1 MWKER
6 AMEEMKKAGLRLT
19 PQRLKLIEVIEKIGG
34 RHPTLKEVYEEV
46 VKEFPTMSFSTLYSN
61 LLIFRGLGLLDFF
74 TLEGETRV
82 EVNCE
87 PHFNV
92 IEREEIRD
100 FVDEEL
106 IGEIERRLGR
116 NVKVVNVFMEDRD

>member
-1 MWKER
+1 
-6 AMEEMKKAGLRLT
+6 MKKAGLKLT
-19 PQRLKLIEVIEKIGG
+19 PQRLKLIEVIDKIGG
-34 RHPTLKEVYEEV
+34 RHPTLKEVYEELMRD
-46 VKEFPTMSFSTLYSN
+46 FPTMSFSTLYSN
-61 LLIFRGLGLLDFF
+61 LLIFKGLGLMDFF

-92 IEREEIRD
+92 IEREEVRD

-106 IGEIERRLGR
+106 LAEIERKLGK
-116 NVKVVNVFMEDRD
+116 KVRIVNVFVEEL

>member
-1 MWKER
+1 VWKER
-6 AMEEMKKAGLRLT
+6 AVEEMKKAGLKLT
-19 PQRLKLIEVIEKIGG
+19 PQRLKLIEVIDKIGG
-34 RHPTLKEVYEEV
+34 RHPTLKEVYEELMRD
-46 VKEFPTMSFSTLYSN
+46 FPTMSFSTLYSN
-61 LLIFRGLGLLDFF
+61 LLIFRGMGLMDFF

-92 IEREEIRD
+92 IEREEVRD

-106 IGEIERRLGR
+106 LAEIERKLGK
-116 NVKVVNVFMEDRD
+116 KVRIVNVFVEEL

>member
-6 AMEEMKKAGLRLT
+6 AVEEMKKAGLKLT
-19 PQRLKLIEVIEKIGG
+19 PQRLKLIEVIDKIGG
-34 RHPTLKEVYEEV
+34 RHPTLKEVYEELMRD
-46 VKEFPTMSFSTLYSN
+46 FPTMSFSTLYSN
-61 LLIFRGLGLLDFF
+61 LLIFRGMGLMDFF

-92 IEREEIRD
+92 IEREEVRD

-106 IGEIERRLGR
+106 LAEIERKLGK
-116 NVKVVNVFMEDRD
+116 KVRIVNVFVEEL